1 MAEIGE
7 PVRKEEY
14 WPVENPV
21 PVKTTRKEPILIP
34 EVSPEPQR
42 SPEREREPIPA

>member
-14 WPVENPV
+14 WPLENPV
-21 PVKTTRKEPILIP
+21 PVKITRKEPVRIP
-34 EVSPEPQR
+34 EKSPEP
-42 SPEREREPIPA
+42 EREKEPVPA